1 LISKIQTNGGHLAF
15 TKWEFV
21 NIIMP
26 STYGTG
32 VNYYGVIT
40 LQVPDSRNARQ
51 KLLKLATT
59 SLQTMFFFPECIYA
73 SIKAAATTIVW
84 HQAHSQS

>member
-32 VNYYGVIT
+32 VLNYYGVIT
-40 LQVPDSRNARQ
+40 LQVPNSRNARQ
-51 KLLKLATT
+51 KLLKLTTT
-59 SLQTMFFFPECIYA
+59 SLQTMFFFLNAFMHP
-73 SIKAAATTIVW
+73 SKLLP
-84 HQAHSQS
+84 QQ